1 MSCPP
6 EAGIGRHPESGAAA
20 GGRGDERAGA
30 GTHTH
35 NKVSMLPVKGE
46 VDVILDLVEL
56 VRQQEVVAATNVQKP
71 RTTIGDLAA
80 EHALRVQSKIQQLQ
94 VCLCRVLSMR

>member
-1 MSCPP
+1 
-6 EAGIGRHPESGAAA
+6 
-20 GGRGDERAGA
+20 
-30 GTHTH
+30 
-35 NKVSMLPVKGE
+35 

-71 RTTIGDLAA
+71 RTTIADLAK

-94 VCLCRVLSMR
+94 VHLPASAARAPAAVYVSISTRRCFAGMRHESVPHFGML